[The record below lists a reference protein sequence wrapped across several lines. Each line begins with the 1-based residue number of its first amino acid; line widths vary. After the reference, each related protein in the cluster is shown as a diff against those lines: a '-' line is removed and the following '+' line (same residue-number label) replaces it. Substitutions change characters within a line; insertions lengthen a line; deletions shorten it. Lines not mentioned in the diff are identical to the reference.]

1 MPTSMNIRIFA
12 FIIVSI
18 LFLSF
23 GHSQTG
29 ETSNLEEKYDKY
41 FKAPRE
47 SLYLHLNKSSY
58 LRGENLWF
66 QGYAYNRQTKQL
78 HSEVRNVELRI
89 YNDQGNML
97 DKQLLLCIGGRFS
110 GQIEIDST
118 YIDGNYYLKA
128 ETNWMKNFKE
138 DYAHVQQFEIIG
150 SKPSG
155 KKSESKAYDLQILP
169 EGGHLVRGIKSRI
182 GIKLLNDKG
191 LGVNHSGVL
200 TEDGNEVFNFKSNQF
215 GHASIY
221 ILPKKKSNYKLKLN
235 LPNGHYIEKE
245 IKGIEDNGIVLNVNN
260 NLKDKIL
267 VSVQSNLKRNKDYH
281 NTSLE
286 ILIHKEGNR
295 FKIPIELSEKTKSV
309 IKTID
314 KKSLFYGVNTFT
326 LLLNGKPIAE
336 RLIFSDAKSINNK
349 NDVNIYEMYHNSQ
362 DSLSLKLDF
371 PEHTEKKYLS
381 ISILPINTISYQKNK
396 NIISSLL
403 LEPYVNGYIENASY
417 YFTNPSKKKYYHLDL
432 LLLNQG
438 WSRYE
443 WKNILDSS
451 PKIYYERK
459 DGLNQNIG
467 LNGKIPNNVE
477 LLLLSNTIYNDDK
490 LFKLDTTKVFK
501 IENRYPLKGEK
512 INLSFIDKNNEF
524 KEPKAV
530 LTTQLSFEDKGLDT
544 KYFTPSIA
552 DERNIKLNIDKNKI
566 YSNFKSEE
574 ELDEVLV
581 YVKSDKVKD
590 ENSDPYANLLK
601 NKVEINEE
609 IANQYTFLSNF
620 LRAKG
625 YRVRE
630 NIGEFS
636 IVDLRGQRPLV
647 IIDGI
652 FMEPSSLSTVL
663 GRTYTGDYE
672 SISFNKTGAGF
683 GIRGSNGV
691 INIKTR
697 KTPLNKSSNLKLP
710 YKQIEVKKGFEPP
723 KRFYMPKYAFF
734 KTESFQQVGTI
745 AWFSNVVVQK
755 GESLE
760 LDILDTGLYKMN
772 LYIEGI
778 GEDGSI
784 INIVKQFGK

>member
-1 MPTSMNIRIFA
+1 MNIKIFA
-12 FIIVSI
+12 CINILI
-18 LFLSF
+18 LFLSTSY
-23 GHSQTG
+23 SQTI
-29 ETSNLEEKYDKY
+29 ETSNLEEKYDEY

-66 QGYAYNRQTKQL
+66 QGYAYDRQTQSL
-78 HSEVRNVELRI
+78 SQDVRNVELRI

-97 DKQLLLCIGGRFS
+97 DKQLLLSIGGRFS

-138 DYAHVQQFEIIG
+138 DLAHVQKFEVLNTEVN
-150 SKPSG
+150 
-155 KKSESKAYDLQILP
+155 KSLQSNKGYDLQILP
-169 EGGHLVRGIKSRI
+169 EGGHLVRGIKGKI
-182 GIKLLNDKG
+182 GIKLLNNKG
-191 LGVNHSGVL
+191 LGVSYSGVL
-200 TEDGNEVFNFKSNQF
+200 IEDGNEIFNFKSNQF
-215 GHASIY
+215 GHAAIN
-221 ILPKKKSNYKLKLN
+221 ILPKKNSNYKLKLN
-235 LPNGHYIEKE
+235 LPKGHFIEKE
-245 IKGIEDNGIVLNVNN
+245 IKDIENNGIVLNVNN
-260 NLKDKIL
+260 TLKHKTV
-267 VSVQSNLKRNKDYH
+267 VSVQSNLKRKYDNITLELLVH
-281 NTSLE
+281 N
-286 ILIHKEGNR
+286 EGNR

-309 IKTID
+309 IKTFD
-314 KKSLFYGVNTFT
+314 KKSLFYGVNTIT
-326 LLLNGKPIAE
+326 LLLNGNPLSE
-336 RLIFSDAKSINNK
+336 RLIFNDTKSINKK
-349 NDVNIYEMYHNSQ
+349 NDVDIYEIYNTSQ

-371 PEHTEKKYLS
+371 PEYTEKKYLS
-381 ISILPINTISYQKNK
+381 ISILPTNTISYQKNK

-403 LEPYVNGYIENASY
+403 LEPHVNGYIENASY
-417 YFTNPSKKKYYHLDL
+417 YFTNPSKKKYFHLDL

-443 WKNILDSS
+443 WNNILGSS

-467 LNGKIPNNVE
+467 VNGKIPNSVE
-477 LLLLSNTIYNDDK
+477 SLLLSNTIYNDDK
-490 LFKLDTTKVFK
+490 LFNLDTTKVFQ
-501 IENRYPLKGEK
+501 IQNRYPLKGEK

-530 LTTQLSFEDKGLDT
+530 FTTQLNFEDKDLDS

-552 DERNIKLNIDKNKI
+552 DERNIKLKIDKNKI

-581 YVKSDKVKD
+581 YGKSDKKED
-590 ENSDPYANLLK
+590 ENSDPYSNLLK

-630 NIGEFS
+630 NISEFS

-647 IIDGI
+647 ILDGM
-652 FMEPSSLSTVL
+652 FLEPSSLSNVL

-683 GIRGSNGV
+683 GIRGANGV

-697 KTPLNKSSNLKLP
+697 RTSLNKNSNFNLP
-710 YKQIEVKKGFEPP
+710 YKQIEVKKGFDVP
-723 KRFYMPKYAFF
+723 KEFYSPKYSFYDS
-734 KTESFQQVGTI
+734 ESFQQIGI
-745 AWFSNVVVQK
+745 IGWFPNIKADKNEDVIIDVF
-755 GESLE
+755 ETNLNE
-760 LDILDTGLYKMN
+760 LS

-778 GEDGSI
+778 TQDGKLISI
-784 INIVKQFGK
+784 TKEFSRPIKDN